1 MKNSE
6 FKYQITIDPH
16 SQFVKPT
23 KPEMG
28 KISNSITLRT
38 GVTIN
43 EFSSLVAY
51 PNCYTWFGGTLTGKI
66 CRENWEEHNL
76 IALDFDKGL
85 ITIDNVIER
94 LRKEELPPQ
103 LWYNSL
109 SDSPELRKFRIV
121 FLLDQPIRNAS
132 QYEIIMKGLLCLFP
146 EADQSCKNLSRFFLG
161 GKSVTILHEG
171 PISTLKLINKASLMV
186 INNDGGKNRK
196 IPADLLNTPNGQKQ
210 LFLYYSNG
218 NNPFLPK
225 TNLRPFTTTSKG
237 AKQVVINW
245 TVARSKV
252 KILDSFLNGE
262 WLFHDQLFGLATNM
276 MNIKGGKKKML
287 DTMEKFN
294 AAGVT
299 SYTQNN
305 FDIFTYLKKVSYPAI
320 PIHQFSTYADDLDL
334 HDIVS
339 ATIDQRGYIEITKP
353 IDKIPLRDA
362 VKIMNE
368 KFQKAMNDIASD
380 KIYLFVLPT
389 AIGKTEMLTDITA
402 TIAAPTNELK
412 NEIKERMK
420 VESVIAPDS
429 ITFETQ
435 FLNNKVSYYYTVGLP
450 KKAMAVIHDVSN
462 EKNRKKYPTED
473 VKRAKEYLAQL
484 STSTNSTDTVLTTHT
499 RALYTEFQHDT
510 IIFDEDPLKSLIEI
524 QQFELTDLIK
534 LMYKTYTISE
544 DLNAVIE
551 QLENAEAG
559 VVHKTTVSSLDIESL
574 VERLSTHTLN
584 SNLVGFFSSSFFYR
598 NPFDL
603 NTIHYVT
610 KRSFPKNKKIII
622 LSATL
627 PVDLYKKLYGDKVK
641 VIDIRNVE
649 QCGKVIQYTKRSCS
663 RRELRRY
670 HESISKDLGDLPV
683 ITFMHF
689 RNHFQ
694 HSVPNMYFGNC
705 EGYDTLK
712 GKDLA
717 VVGTPHRNNVVYF
730 LTAAAIGEEISV
742 SDMEMKLQK
751 IEYNGFKFT
760 FNCYSH
766 TALRNIQ
773 LSLIESDLTQAVGRA
788 RTLRYKA
795 KVFVYSNFPLQISDQ
810 FIY

>member
-66 CRENWEEHNL
+66 CKENWEEHNL

-85 ITIDNVIER
+85 ITVDNVIER

-109 SDSPELRKFRIV
+109 SDSSELRKFRIV
-121 FLLDQPIRNAS
+121 FLLDQPIRSSS
-132 QYEIIMKGLLCLFP
+132 QYEIVMKGLLGLFP
-146 EADQSCKNLSRFFLG
+146 EADQSCKNISRFFLG
-161 GKSVTILHEG
+161 GKSVTILQEE
-171 PISTLKLINKASLMV
+171 PISTLTLINKASLMV
-186 INNDGGKNRK
+186 INNDGGKNRQ
-196 IPADLLNTPNGQKQ
+196 IPANLLNTPNGQKQ

-225 TNLRPFTTTSKG
+225 TNLHPFTTTSKG

-245 TVARSKV
+245 TVARSRV

-305 FDIFTYLKKVSYPAI
+305 FNIFTYLKKVSYPAI

-380 KIYLFVLPT
+380 KIYLFALPT

-402 TIAAPTNELK
+402 TIAAPTNGLK

-420 VESVIAPDS
+420 VDSVIAPDS

-462 EKNRKKYPTED
+462 EKNRKKYPAED

-484 STSTNSTDTVLTTHT
+484 ATSTNSTDTVLTTHT

-510 IIFDEDPLKSLIEI
+510 IIFDEDPLKSLIDI

-559 VVHKTTVSSLDIESL
+559 VVHKTTVNSVDIETL
-574 VERLSTHTLN
+574 VERLSPHTLN

-649 QCGKVIQYTKRSCS
+649 QCGEVIQYTKRSCS

-670 HESISKDLGDLPV
+670 HESINKDLGDLPV

-689 RNHFQ
+689 RNQFKN
-694 HSVPNMYFGNC
+694 SVPNMYFGNC

-730 LTAAAIGEEISV
+730 LTAAAMGEEISA

-751 IEYNGFKFT
+751 IEYNGFKFK

-773 LSLIESDLTQAVGRA
+773 LSLIESDLIQAVGRA

-795 KVFVYSNFPLQISDQ
+795 KVVVYSNFPLQISDQ
-810 FIY
+810 FIF

>member
-1 MKNSE
+1 M
-6 FKYQITIDPH
+6 
-16 SQFVKPT
+16 
-23 KPEMG
+23 
-28 KISNSITLRT
+28 
-38 GVTIN
+38 
-43 EFSSLVAY
+43 
-51 PNCYTWFGGTLTGKI
+51 
-66 CRENWEEHNL
+66 
-76 IALDFDKGL
+76 
-85 ITIDNVIER
+85 
-94 LRKEELPPQ
+94 
-103 LWYNSL
+103 
-109 SDSPELRKFRIV
+109 
-121 FLLDQPIRNAS
+121 
-132 QYEIIMKGLLCLFP
+132 
-146 EADQSCKNLSRFFLG
+146 
-161 GKSVTILHEG
+161 
-171 PISTLKLINKASLMV
+171 
-186 INNDGGKNRK
+186 NDGGKNRQ
-196 IPADLLNTPNGQKQ
+196 IPANLLNTPNGQKR

-225 TNLRPFTTTSKG
+225 TNLHPFTTTAKG

-245 TVARSKV
+245 TVARSRV

-305 FDIFTYLKKVSYPAI
+305 FNIFTYLKKVSYPAI

-380 KIYLFVLPT
+380 KIYLFALPT

-402 TIAAPTNELK
+402 TIAAPTNGLK

-420 VESVIAPDS
+420 VDSVIAPDS

-450 KKAMAVIHDVSN
+450 KKAMAVIYDVSN
-462 EKNRKKYPTED
+462 EKNRKKYPVED

-484 STSTNSTDTVLTTHT
+484 ATSTNSTDTVLTTHT

-551 QLENAEAG
+551 QLENAEPG
-559 VVHKTTVSSLDIESL
+559 VVHKTTVNSLNIESL
-574 VERLSTHTLN
+574 VERLSTYTIN
-584 SNLVGFFSSSFFYR
+584 SNLVGFFSSSFFYK
-598 NPFDL
+598 NLYDL
-603 NTIHYVT
+603 NTVHYVT
-610 KRSFPKNKKIII
+610 KRPFPKNKKIII

-627 PVDLYKKLYGDKVK
+627 PVDLYKILYGEKVE

-649 QCGKVIQYTKRSCS
+649 QCGEVIQYTKRSCS

-670 HESISKDLGDLPV
+670 HESISEELGDLPV

-689 RNHFQ
+689 RNNFKN
-694 HSVPNMYFGNC
+694 SVPNMYFGNC

-730 LTAAAIGEEISV
+730 LTAAAMGEEISA

-751 IEYNGFKFT
+751 IDYNGFKFK

-773 LSLIESDLTQAVGRA
+773 LSLIESDLIQAVGRA
-788 RTLRYKA
+788 RTLRHKA
-795 KVFVYSNFPLQISDQ
+795 KVVVYSNFPLQISDQ
-810 FIY
+810 FIF